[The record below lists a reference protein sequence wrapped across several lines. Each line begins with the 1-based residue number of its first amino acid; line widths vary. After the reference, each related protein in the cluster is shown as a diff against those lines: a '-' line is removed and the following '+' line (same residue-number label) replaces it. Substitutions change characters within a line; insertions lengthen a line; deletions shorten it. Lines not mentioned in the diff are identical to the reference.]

1 MREPVGYEAAVRKA
15 VSVFGEEVKPKLKG
29 STGTED
35 QLRAPFERFTTAVAG
50 ALGLK
55 STLIGEVPLVDIGV
69 RPDYAVHIA
78 DALIGHVELK
88 RPGAGAD
95 PETFTG
101 RNARQ
106 WHKLKLLPNVLYAD
120 GNEWSLY
127 RNGQRVGN
135 IARTN
140 LSVRSAGSKLAP
152 ADTGISRV
160 IFDFLTWKPQP
171 PRNINQLVRAV
182 AGLCKLLCTEVK
194 EALVLEKAGKR
205 LETFTVLKED
215 WGKLLF
221 PDQSNDDFADQY
233 AQTVVFALLLARVE
247 GILFEND
254 TMHGI
259 ATKLGKKHSLMG
271 KALDVLTDD
280 SLTGL
285 STTLETLLR
294 VIGAVDWEVLDDGT
308 GDAYLR
314 LYEDFLQVYDP
325 KLRERTGSYYTPNG
339 VVAAMV
345 RFTEDVLR
353 LRLGISSGFS
363 SPQVVVVDP
372 AMGTGTFLLNILER
386 AAQSITE
393 EEGPGAVAPRL
404 REMTAERLI
413 GFEMQTGPYAVA
425 ELRMHA
431 RLKDLKS
438 EAPTHGLRLYVTNTL
453 DNPKD
458 EFKWLPGT
466 FKAIADSRQQANRV
480 KRDERVMVVLGN
492 PPYDAVKRGAGKW
505 IELGDP
511 EEGTP
516 APLSAFRLPGNGKY
530 ESKMSNLYV
539 YFWNWATRKVFECHD
554 DAPYGVIT
562 FITPRAWIKGA
573 GFSGMR
579 KYLRSVADEGWIIDL
594 SPEGQRADVSTR
606 IFPEV
611 AQELCIAVFVRWQR
625 PDDTSTKGAKPPAV
639 VRHVALAGH
648 RNQKTEQLTSLTIGD
663 SRWRTCASGETDPF
677 LPPGSDLW
685 ESSPRLSDLM
695 PWSSRGVTPG
705 RRWVYAPDRA
715 TLLRR
720 WRLFVAADEEE
731 KLEMFLRLDQ
741 LGKPQDRELHS
752 LVDSLPGVEDRGRV
766 TLAQETR
773 DAVEPVRV
781 GYRAFDRQWMIPDNR
796 LAVRPRR
803 DLWRVRSN
811 EQLFVVEQNAHA
823 VRGGPGLVFS
833 AVIPDMD
840 YFSGRS
846 GAVRPL
852 YRTAARSA
860 PNVTPE
866 LLQVVT
872 RRLGTAVTAEDLVS
886 YIAAITSHPAY
897 SDRFKDDLEVP
908 GARVPFTAD
917 VTLWTR
923 AVELGR
929 NVLWLHTYGERFSDP
944 RAGRPAAPMRPRL
957 PEGRRPVNQ
966 ESIPDTVEG
975 MPTDLWLDQDSKV
988 LRIGAG
994 SIAPVERQVREYS
1007 VSGMNVLDKWFSYRR
1022 KEPAGKRQL
1031 PLDEEYSQTWLPDWT
1046 SELLD
1051 LLNVLGLLVD
1061 LEPQQRELLDKVC
1074 DGPRITTDDL
1084 TSAGVLPVPKY
1095 ATRLP
1100 TQGEEQV
1107 IF

>member
-1 MREPVGYEAAVRKA
+1 MREPGGYEVAIRKA

-35 QLRAPFERFTTAVAG
+35 QLRAPFERLATAAAG

-78 DALIGHVELK
+78 DALVGHVELK
-88 RPGAGAD
+88 RPGVGAD

-106 WHKLKLLPNVLYAD
+106 WQKLKLLPNVLYSD
-120 GNEWSLY
+120 GNQWGLY
-127 RNGQRVGN
+127 RNGQRVGEL
-135 IARTN
+135 ARTN
-140 LSVRSAGSKLAP
+140 LSVRTAGHKLAP
-152 ADTGISRV
+152 ADAGISKV

-171 PRNINQLVRAV
+171 PRNITQLVHAV

-194 EALVLEKAGKR
+194 EALALEKAGKR

-221 PDQSNDDFADQY
+221 PNQSNEEFADQY

-247 GILFEND
+247 GIAFENE

-259 ATKLGKKHSLMG
+259 ANKLGKKHSLMG

-285 STTLETLLR
+285 STTLDTLIR
-294 VIGAVDWEVLDDGT
+294 VIGAVDWEVLDDGS

-353 LRLGISSGFS
+353 QRLGISDGFS
-363 SPQVVVVDP
+363 SPQVVTVDP

-393 EEGPGAVAPRL
+393 DEGPGSVAPRL
-404 REMTAERLI
+404 REMTGERLI

-438 EAPTHGLRLYVTNTL
+438 EAPAQGLRLYVTNTL

-466 FKAIADSRQQANRV
+466 FKAIAESRQKANRV
-480 KRDERVMVVLGN
+480 KREERVMVVLGN
-492 PPYDAVKRGAGKW
+492 PPYDAVSKGAGKW

-511 EEGTP
+511 DEGVP
-516 APLSAFRLPGNGKY
+516 APLNRFRLPGNGKY

-539 YFWNWATRKVFECHD
+539 YFWNWATWKVFDCHD
-554 DAPYGVIT
+554 DAQYGVIT
-562 FITPRAWIKGA
+562 FITPRAWIKGV
-573 GFSGMR
+573 GFAGMR

-594 SPEGQRADVSTR
+594 SPEGQRSDGSTR

-625 PDDTSTKGAKPPAV
+625 PDDTDTPKPPAV
-639 VRHVALAGH
+639 VRHLALGGH
-648 RNQKTEQLTSLTIGD
+648 RDQKIEQLTSITIND
-663 SRWRTCASGETDPF
+663 SRWRTCASGDTDLF

-715 TLLRR
+715 TLVRR
-720 WRLFVAADEEE
+720 WQLFLAADEEE
-731 KLEMFLRLDQ
+731 KLEMFLRADQ
-741 LGKPQDRELHS
+741 RGKPQDRELHS
-752 LVDSLPGVEDRGRV
+752 LVDSLPGVEERGRV
-766 TLAQETR
+766 TLAEETR
-773 DAVEPVRV
+773 GVVEPVRV

-796 LAVRPRR
+796 LTVRPRR
-803 DLWRVRSN
+803 DLWRVRSD

-833 AVIPDMD
+833 SVIPDMD
-840 YFSGRS
+840 YYNGRS

-852 YRTAARSA
+852 YRTTGRDA
-860 PNVTPE
+860 PNVTPK
-866 LLQVVT
+866 LLQVVAQ
-872 RRLGTAVTAEDLVS
+872 RLNTSVTAEDLVA

-897 SDRFKDDLEVP
+897 TDRFKEDLEVP
-908 GARVPFTAD
+908 GARVPITAD
-917 VTLWTR
+917 LTLWTR

-929 NVLWLHTYGERFSDP
+929 NVLWLHTYGERFADP
-944 RAGRPAAPMRPRL
+944 SAGRPAPPKRPRM
-957 PEGRRPVNQ
+957 PEGRRPVSQ
-966 ESIPDTVEG
+966 EAIPDTVEG
-975 MPTDLWLDQDSKV
+975 MPADLRFDAESKK
-988 LRIGAG
+988 LWIGAG
-994 SIAPVERQVREYS
+994 CIAPVEPQVFAYS
-1007 VSGMNVLDKWFSYRR
+1007 VSGWNVLDRWFKYRR
-1022 KEPAGKRQL
+1022 KDPAGKRQL
-1031 PLDEEYSQTWLPDWT
+1031 PLDEEYARTWLPDWT

-1051 LLNVLGLLVD
+1051 LLNVLGLLVE
-1061 LEPQQRELLDKVC
+1061 LEPQQRDLLDEVC
-1074 DGPRITTDDL
+1074 QGRRITRDDL

-1095 ATRLP
+1095 ATSLP
-1100 TQGEEQV
+1100 KQGEEGA